1 MINGEIVPIHEAVEF
16 KSKDELL
23 TKLRN
28 MRAASVKLAPA
39 DRRVVKQMLGIAIQ
53 EVCYTS
59 ERELLRYK
67 NYTDYKK
74 GKRKKEKVQN
84 EAG

>member
-1 MINGEIVPIHEAVEF
+1 MREATV
-16 KSKDELL
+16 
-23 TKLRN
+23 R
-28 MRAASVKLAPA
+28 LAPA

-67 NYTDYKK
+67 GYADYKK
-74 GKRKKEKVQN
+74 GKRKKETV
-84 EAG
+84 

>member
-1 MINGEIVPIHEAVEF
+1 MINGEIVPILEAVEF

-23 TKLRN
+23 IKLRN
-28 MRAASVKLAPA
+28 MRAATVKLAPA

-67 NYTDYKK
+67 NYTEYKK